1 MTEETENN
9 HEKIEGS
16 LPTIHDV
23 FSDDD
28 IKKIG
33 FACAAWKDLKKKVHK
48 YGIAGWVAAY
58 VREAWR

>member
-28 IKKIG
+28 IKKIR
-33 FACAAWKDLKKKVHK
+33 KKINDSLKGSKK
-48 YGIAGWVAAY
+48 
-58 VREAWR
+58 